1 MEINLRLFLFVMR
14 VLLTDDTDKPR
25 ASIRRV
31 SKKRHARIGAY
42 SSVGALADLDG
53 RSKEA
58 KFLKRIREE
67 LTSLIA
73 GRPNAA
79 QRLLIDRAAILALR
93 CAQIDERILYG
104 EILTAHDNDHAI
116 AWHNAFRRTVAQ
128 ITNIEMTP
136 EPVASLADLLG
147 QDREV
152 A

>member
-1 MEINLRLFLFVMR
+1 LSM
-14 VLLTDDTDKPR
+14 
-25 ASIRRV
+25 
-31 SKKRHARIGAY
+31 
-42 SSVGALADLDG
+42 LDG

-58 KFLKRIREE
+58 KFLKRVRAE

-73 GRPNAA
+73 GKPNAA

-93 CAQIDERILYG
+93 CAQIDERILHG

-128 ITNIEMTP
+128 ITNIETTL
-136 EPVASLADLLG
+136 EPAPSLADLLSHE
-147 QDREV
+147 REL